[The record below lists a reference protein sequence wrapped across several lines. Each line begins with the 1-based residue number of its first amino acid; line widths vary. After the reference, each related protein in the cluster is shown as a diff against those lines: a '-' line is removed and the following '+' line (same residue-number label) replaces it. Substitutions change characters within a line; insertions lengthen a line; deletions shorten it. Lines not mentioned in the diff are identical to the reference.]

1 MPYVCRT
8 TLAAGTRMLAHAGHE
23 ASEDIDRPVHEQAF
37 ASSVSAALARNSR
50 NGRAAL
56 NTDLTE

>member
-1 MPYVCRT
+1 
-8 TLAAGTRMLAHAGHE
+8 MLAHAGHE